1 MLESLVCFDNGLSY
15 LCGVIDPEI
24 LIERIDG
31 PKPRRAAIATSSG
44 KAFPG
49 ITVTY
54 VMTICQDD
62 VRTL

>member
-1 MLESLVCFDNGLSY
+1 
-15 LCGVIDPEI
+15 VIDPEI